1 MPGLFGGEAVSQ
13 RKQTIV
19 KVVNYSMLLLTS
31 TIPFVYYSFLWYGHI
46 RFANEKVNQ
55 VTKKNYQLVYIVL
68 SMVGGLLQAISAFTL
83 CYAVIKIRIL
93 IGKQGLAKQ
102 VNYNMFLVNAAALTL
117 YMIAVCVWYYAF
129 YRYTTAYYNVDTL
142 HSDK

>member
-19 KVVNYSMLLLTS
+19 KVLNYSMLFLTS

-129 YRYTTAYYNVDTL
+129 YRYTTTYYNVLTEF
-142 HSDK
+142 SAK

>member
-19 KVVNYSMLLLTS
+19 KVLNYSMLFLTS

-129 YRYTTAYYNVDTL
+129 YRYTTTYYNLSTEF
-142 HSDK
+142 SEQ

>member
-1 MPGLFGGEAVSQ
+1 
-13 RKQTIV
+13 
-19 KVVNYSMLLLTS
+19 
-31 TIPFVYYSFLWYGHI
+31 
-46 RFANEKVNQ
+46 
-55 VTKKNYQLVYIVL
+55 
-68 SMVGGLLQAISAFTL
+68 MVGGLLQAISALTL

-129 YRYTTAYYNVDTL
+129 YRYTTTYYNVLTEF
-142 HSDK
+142 SAK